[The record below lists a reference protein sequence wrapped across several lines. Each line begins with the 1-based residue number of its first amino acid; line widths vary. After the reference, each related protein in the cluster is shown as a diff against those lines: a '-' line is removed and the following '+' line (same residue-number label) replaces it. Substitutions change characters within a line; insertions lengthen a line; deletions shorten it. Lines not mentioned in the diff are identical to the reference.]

1 MTELSEQQTNTDLG
15 AGRAAKHALR
25 IDSIR
30 ELQSLREVEM
40 GSLPVVSALPA
51 IEKESAMEQHRHT
64 MHQLFS
70 QLGQPSDAA
79 SIAQFIS
86 THRPLAGEVRL
97 SDAEFWTPT
106 QAAFLRESIQDDSDW
121 AEVVDKLN
129 SELHAAT

>member
-1 MTELSEQQTNTDLG
+1 MAGPLERKAD

-97 SDAEFWTPT
+97 SDAEFWSPT

-129 SELHAAT
+129 SELHTAT